1 HVSSVSLVSD
11 VSERP
16 AASPLQASGATPRA
30 GQQRTKALPGP
41 PRECLL
47 WDRRG
52 DRDGQGRSWTDK
64 TLLLGAARPPRP
76 PMKVAAYPGQGRT
89 KSTKVL
95 AELAEKAEKNLKRNS
110 RMWPGNPWRVGLQ
123 CAGRQSPAAT
133 SRASK

>member
-1 HVSSVSLVSD
+1 MYATTRATSLTFGQGMRMTTADYMHVSK
-11 VSERP
+11 
-16 AASPLQASGATPRA
+16 QGKQRA
-30 GQQRTKALPGP
+30 
-41 PRECLL
+41 
-47 WDRRG
+47 

-123 CAGRQSPAAT
+123 CAGLQSPA
-133 SRASK
+133 SPSPSSK